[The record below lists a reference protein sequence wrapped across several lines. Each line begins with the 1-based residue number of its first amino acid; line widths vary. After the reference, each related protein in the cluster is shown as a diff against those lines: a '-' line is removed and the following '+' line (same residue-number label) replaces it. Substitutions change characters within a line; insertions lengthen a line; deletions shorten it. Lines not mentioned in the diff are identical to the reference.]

1 MLWIFYLLA
10 GLGAGVV
17 TGLAGLSAAVVITP
31 VLVSL
36 CGWASYDAVT
46 VALAADVLA
55 SLLSAYTYYK
65 NKNIDLKTGGLVTIT
80 AFLGTVI
87 GIMTARATELY
98 GFRGREAV
106 YHLTFLPLLVPGTV
120 FAMGIQIT
128 LIRLGLSDTVMGV
141 VLVHLIAAVPYCI
154 TIMTDVTRAVGK
166 KLEEQAMVLGADP
179 WQAFFA
185 VSLPSLLPGIL
196 SSMSMGFI
204 LSYSQY
210 FTTLMVGGG
219 RVKTIALVLVPY
231 IQSGDR
237 SLSAAYSVAFVGS
250 ALAVFFVFETMIHNY
265 QKRGESR

>member
-1 MLWIFYLLA
+1 MKRQPIMKL
-10 GLGAGVV
+10 
-17 TGLAGLSAAVVITP
+17 
-31 VLVSL
+31 
-36 CGWASYDAVT
+36 
-46 VALAADVLA
+46 VLA
-55 SLLSAYTYYK
+55 MTLLCIMLPILVILIWSVTERWPWPGLLPERLSLRTMKELFFGSAK
-65 NKNIDLKTGGLVTIT
+65 LPQLLMSSMSL
-80 AFLGTVI
+80 AFVVAVLGTVI

>member
-1 MLWIFYLLA
+1 MKKHTMMKSVLAVTLLCILIPVAVMLLWSVTDRWPWPRLLPEHISLRTMKELFFGSA
-10 GLGAGVV
+10 GLPG
-17 TGLAGLSAAVVITP
+17 
-31 VLVSL
+31 
-36 CGWASYDAVT
+36 
-46 VALAADVLA
+46 
-55 SLLSAYTYYK
+55 LLSSSMSLA
-65 NKNIDLKTGGLVTIT
+65 LVV
-80 AFLGTVI
+80 AVLGTVI

-128 LIRLGLSDTVMGV
+128 LIRLGLSDTVAGV
-141 VLVHLIAAVPYCI
+141 ILVHLIAAVPYCI

-166 KLEEQAMVLGADP
+166 KLEEQAMVLGANP
-179 WQAFFA
+179 WRAFFA
-185 VSLPSLLPGIL
+185 VTLPSLLPGIL

-250 ALAVFFVFETMIHNY
+250 ALAVFFVFETVIHVY
-265 QKRGESR
+265 QKQGENR

>member
-1 MLWIFYLLA
+1 MRKNHLMKAVLAVTLICIFLPVAVLLIWS
-10 GLGAGVV
+10 V
-17 TGLAGLSAAVVITP
+17 TERWPWPLLLPETISLRTVRELLFGSAKLPKILFSSITLGLA
-31 VLVSL
+31 
-36 CGWASYDAVT
+36 
-46 VALAADVLA
+46 VAL
-55 SLLSAYTYYK
+55 
-65 NKNIDLKTGGLVTIT
+65 
-80 AFLGTVI
+80 LGTVI

-98 GFRGREAV
+98 SFRGRKLV
-106 YHLTFLPLLVPGTV
+106 HLFSFLPLLVPGTV

-128 LIRLGLSDTVMGV
+128 LIRLGLSDTIAGII
-141 VLVHLIAAVPYCI
+141 LVHLIAAVPYCI

-179 WQAFFA
+179 WRAFFQIT
-185 VSLPSLLPGIL
+185 LPGLLPGIL

-237 SLSAAYSVAFVGS
+237 ALSSVYSVAFVGS
-250 ALAVFFVFETMIHNY
+250 ALLIFFLFEGMIHFL
-265 QKRGESR
+265 QKRGGEK

>member
-1 MLWIFYLLA
+1 MRKQTFMKFVLAFTLCCILIPMAVMLIWSITERWPWPRLLPEN
-10 GLGAGVV
+10 
-17 TGLAGLSAAVVITP
+17 LSLRTVKELFFGSAKLPGI
-31 VLVSL
+31 LMSSISL
-36 CGWASYDAVT
+36 
-46 VALAADVLA
+46 ALAVAV
-55 SLLSAYTYYK
+55 
-65 NKNIDLKTGGLVTIT
+65 
-80 AFLGTVI
+80 LGTVI

-128 LIRLGLSDTVMGV
+128 LIKLGLSDTVAGV
-141 VLVHLIAAVPYCI
+141 IIVHLIAAVPYCI
-154 TIMTDVTRAVGK
+154 TIMTDVTRSVGK

-179 WQAFFA
+179 WRAFLA
-185 VSLPSLLPGIL
+185 VTLPSLLPGIL

-219 RVKTIALVLVPY
+219 RVKTVALVLVPY

-250 ALAVFFVFETMIHNY
+250 ALMVFFLFETAIHFY
-265 QKRGESR
+265 QKRGGSR